1 MHSEEV
7 EDEILALESIYED
20 RFSKTADNQI
30 RAIVKP
36 EAEGQSVTT
45 VQGVL
50 LLPRWA

>member
-20 RFSKTADNQI
+20 HFSKTADNHI

-36 EAEGQSVTT
+36 EAEDQSVTSL
-45 VQGVL
+45 QGVL
-50 LLPRWA
+50 LLQRWA